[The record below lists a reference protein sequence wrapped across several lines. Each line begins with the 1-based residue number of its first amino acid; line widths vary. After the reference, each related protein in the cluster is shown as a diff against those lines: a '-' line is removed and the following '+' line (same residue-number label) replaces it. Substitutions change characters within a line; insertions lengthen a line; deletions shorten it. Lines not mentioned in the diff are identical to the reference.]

1 MVSLRRVFSQAAGAV
16 ARAPFIESI
25 GVPIA
30 GVLGR
35 VFDPRKKPQS
45 ESPFDIDAVYLWVD
59 ATDPTWL
66 RRKAKFEK
74 SKVSPGSN
82 SASRFRQ
89 FGELQTSIKLLGKNA
104 PFIRKVFI
112 VTDYQKPDLSMLGE
126 LPFEVEV
133 VFHDSFI
140 DEKFLPTYSSRA
152 LAANLHRIPGLAER
166 FLYLN
171 DDTFVAAPATPQTW
185 FTQEGVRLRYSKTAM
200 PPKSRLATS
209 EAVYNAR
216 WATVEL
222 AATKG
227 WLENPGQMEHG
238 AHPMMKSVMQE
249 LWKTFPEELEQTTS
263 ARFRTPNGI
272 LPEWLH
278 NLAALATGRAELVS
292 DSSYKYIAMNDVTSA
307 GGIIQVL
314 LRRGRILNLCL
325 NDVAELNDRKRLEGE
340 RLAKRYRRLLSRLL

>member
-1 MVSLRRVFSQAAGAV
+1 MVSFRRVASQVVGTV
-16 ARAPFIESI
+16 SRLE
-25 GVPIA
+25 GVEKLGMPIA
-30 GVLGR
+30 WLLGKI
-35 VFDPRKKPQS
+35 FDPRRKPATS
-45 ESPFDIDAVYLWVD
+45 SPFDIDAVYLWVD
-59 ATDPTWL
+59 NTDPTWL

-82 SASRFRQ
+82 AISRFRQ
-89 FGELQTSIKLLGKNA
+89 FGELQASIRMLGKNA

-112 VTDYQKPDLSMLGE
+112 VTDYQKPDLSKLGK

-133 VFHDSFI
+133 IFHDSFI
-140 DEKFLPTYSSRA
+140 NERFLPTYSSRA

-185 FTQEGVRLRYSKTAM
+185 FTETGVRLRYSSTPM
-200 PPKSRLATS
+200 PERGKLAGA
-209 EAVYNAR
+209 EAIYNAR
-216 WATVEL
+216 WATLDL

-227 WLENPGQMEHG
+227 WQGTSAQIEHG
-238 AHPMMKSVMQE
+238 AHPMLKSVMQE
-249 LWKTFPEELEQTTS
+249 LWETFPEELEQTS
-263 ARFRTPNGI
+263 AARFRAPNGV

-278 NLAALATGRAELVS
+278 NLAALASGRAEIVAKP
-292 DSSYKYIAMNDVTSA
+292 SYKYITMNDVTSV

-325 NDVAELNDRKRLEGE
+325 NDVAELSDRKRVEGE
-340 RLAKRYRRLLSRLL
+340 RLAKRYRRLLSYLA

>member
-1 MVSLRRVFSQAAGAV
+1 MASLRRIASQAVGV
-16 ARAPFIESI
+16 LARVQLVETI

-30 GVLGR
+30 GVLGKI
-35 VFDPRKKPQS
+35 FDPRRKPATK
-45 ESPFDIDAVYLWVD
+45 SPFDIDAVYLWVD
-59 ATDPTWL
+59 NTDPTWL

-82 SASRFRQ
+82 ATSRFRQ
-89 FGELQTSIKLLGKNA
+89 FGELQTSIRMLAKNA

-112 VTDYQKPDLSMLGE
+112 VTDYQKPDLSKLRN

-133 VFHDSFI
+133 VFHDAFI

-171 DDTFVAAPATPQTW
+171 DDTFVAAPARPETW
-185 FTQEGVRLRYSKTAM
+185 FTETGVRLRYSSTPM
-200 PPKSRLATS
+200 PSRSKLVAA

-216 WATVEL
+216 WETLEL

-227 WLENPGQMEHG
+227 WNGTNAQIEHG
-238 AHPMMKSVMQE
+238 AHPILKSVMQE
-249 LWKTFPEELEQTTS
+249 LWKTFPMELEHTTAS
-263 ARFRTPNGI
+263 RFRSPSGI

-278 NLAALATGRAELVS
+278 NLAALASGRAEIVENS
-292 DSSYKYIAMNDVTSA
+292 PYKYIAMNDVTA
-307 GGIIQVL
+307 VGGIIQLL
-314 LRRGRILNLCL
+314 LRRGRILNVCL
-325 NDVAELNDRKRLEGE
+325 NDVAELSDRKRVEGE
-340 RLAKRYRRLLSRLL
+340 RLAKRYRRLLSYLA